1 MSIVINGTGFIS
13 GAAGI
18 GTGGGNQSVFFE
30 SDKTV
35 SADYTIGT
43 NKNAMSA
50 GPIEIETGVT
60 VTIPVGSDWSI
71 V

>member
-1 MSIVINGTGFIS
+1 MAIVINGTGVIT

-18 GTGGGNQSVFFE
+18 GTGGSGQSVFFE
-30 SDKTV
+30 SDKVIT
-35 SADYTIGT
+35 SDYTIGS

-50 GPIEIETGVT
+50 GAIEIAVGVT

>member
-1 MSIVINGTGFIS
+1 MAIILNGTGFIS

-18 GTGGGNQSVFFE
+18 GTGGNGQAVFFE
-30 SDKTV
+30 SDKTIT
-35 SADYTIGT
+35 SDYTIGS

-50 GPIEIETGVT
+50 GPIEIAVGIT
-60 VTIPVGSDWSI
+60 VTIPIGSDWSI